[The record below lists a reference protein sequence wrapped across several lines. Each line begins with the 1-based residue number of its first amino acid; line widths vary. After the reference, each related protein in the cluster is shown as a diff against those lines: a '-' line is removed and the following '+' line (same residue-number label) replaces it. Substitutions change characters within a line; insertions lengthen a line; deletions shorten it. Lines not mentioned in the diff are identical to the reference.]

1 MSASAAVRSTVR
13 IPLDATL
20 CQPAAVEDAAPRK
33 DSNFQVEGI
42 TRILRRS
49 GHTVRQLSNRTQ
61 KLYGNR
67 SPYFIPPTFLY
78 KLRSEVTPHVCQIVA
93 LSESTGYRFVD
104 WMRIFGFDLYQIPR
118 LQMQLH
124 PERTVLVTPIEFETG
139 FVRPQSFSS
148 HASTIPETVCT
159 SSISM
164 HSRLSMHS
172 RSMHLRPGG
181 DFWSAGGRY
190 CFAKIGSRDAWISP
204 KLLPGSIVRVDRRYR
219 QPWNGADGS
228 ALQNLLWL
236 IEKPGGL
243 TCCHLR
249 WINDHEVVLLP
260 SRPPLGTLPLSVPIE
275 ARVLGLVEWERG
287 FVKPDTGESGV
298 GRTEFQQPLS
308 PSFDTA
314 ATRFPGLLR
323 AARRRTGLTFRAAQ
337 QLTGAIAR
345 SLASRDYAI
354 GLGLLSDYEAMDRL
368 PRHVAKIISLCIA
381 YCLDIRQLLEGAGV
395 YVDDTAKSPLPGLD
409 RLASS
414 GPEFR
419 DDAEPCKTIGLGA
432 GYFRS
437 SGGRIERTSGI

>member
-1 MSASAAVRSTVR
+1 
-13 IPLDATL
+13 
-20 CQPAAVEDAAPRK
+20 
-33 DSNFQVEGI
+33 
-42 TRILRRS
+42 
-49 GHTVRQLSNRTQ
+49 
-61 KLYGNR
+61 
-67 SPYFIPPTFLY
+67 
-78 KLRSEVTPHVCQIVA
+78 

-104 WMRIFGFDLYQIPR
+104 WMRIFGFDLFQIPR

-139 FVRPQSFSS
+139 FVRPQS

-159 SSISM
+159 SST
-164 HSRLSMHS
+164 SMHS

-181 DFWSAGGRY
+181 DFCSAGGRY

-337 QLTGAIAR
+337 QLTGAIAQ

-395 YVDDTAKSPLPGLD
+395 YVDDTAKLPLPGLD
-409 RLASS
+409 PLASC
-414 GPEFR
+414 GLEFR
-419 DDAEPCKTIGLGA
+419 HDAEPCKTIGLGT

-437 SGGRIERTSGI
+437 SGGRIERTSGV